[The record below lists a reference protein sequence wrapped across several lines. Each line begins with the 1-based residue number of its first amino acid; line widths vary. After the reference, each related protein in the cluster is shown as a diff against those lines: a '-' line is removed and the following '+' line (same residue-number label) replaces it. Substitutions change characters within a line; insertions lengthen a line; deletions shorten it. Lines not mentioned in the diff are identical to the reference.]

1 MLDQQTELIDKHVTK
16 MKTVKS
22 VKEEEVSEK

>member
-16 MKTVKS
+16 MKNVKS
-22 VKEEEVSEK
+22 VKEEEVSKE